1 MVANVKFE
9 GTPPV
14 VVRTGMSWRAGMRM
28 FGCGTV
34 IGAGSGFVAGFA
46 LAQAIYSDEEER
58 KQVKRTVKITAC
70 AAAAPS
76 SSASSARS
84 SPDRAGN
91 APSGDV
97 SSRASCIPRARW
109 NRLATRLSLV
119 GCGLELPTHMLATE
133 GVW

>member
-70 AAAAPS
+70 ACGGA
-76 SSASSARS
+76 
-84 SPDRAGN
+84 
-91 APSGDV
+91 V
-97 SSRASCIPRARW
+97 
-109 NRLATRLSLV
+109 LV
-119 GCGLELPTHMLATE
+119 GILGTLLA
-133 GVW
+133 GSRR